1 MTLDLNRIPAHI
13 AIIMDGNGRWAQAQ
27 GQPRTF
33 GHREGV
39 EAVRRTV
46 SEASL
51 MGVSFLT
58 VFGFS
63 TENWA
68 RPQQEVGFLMGLLE
82 SYFGSRLKELNENG
96 VRVRVVGDASAF
108 EPRIQTLLRK
118 TEQET
123 RDNQGLQLIVALNY
137 GGRAEIVRA
146 AKRALAAGIAPEAL
160 DEASLEAHLDAA
172 DVPSP
177 DLVIRTGG
185 ELRVSNFLLW
195 QLAYAELY
203 FSPVKWPDFD
213 GEELRKAVQSYQS
226 RDRRFGGLNE
236 PSALEVE

>member
-1 MTLDLNRIPAHI
+1 VTLDLNRIPAHV

-39 EAVRRTV
+39 EAVRRAV
-46 SEASL
+46 KAASA
-51 MGVSFLT
+51 MGVRYLT

-63 TENWA
+63 TENWS

-82 SYFGSRLKELNENG
+82 SYFGSRINELNENA
-96 VRVRVVGDASAF
+96 VRVRVIGDMTAF
-108 EPRIQTLLRK
+108 EPHIQALLRK
-118 TEQET
+118 TEQVT
-123 RDNQGLQLIVALNY
+123 MANDGLQLVVALNY

-146 AKRALAAGIAPEAL
+146 AKRALASGITAEVLAEDHL
-160 DEASLEAHLDAA
+160 QDHLDAP

-203 FSPVKWPDFD
+203 FSPVKWPEFD
-213 GEELRKAVQSYQS
+213 GDELKRAVLSYQA
-226 RDRRFGGLNE
+226 RDRRFGGLNDT
-236 PSALEVE
+236 PAVDQQ

>member
-1 MTLDLNRIPAHI
+1 MND
-13 AIIMDGNGRWAQAQ
+13 
-27 GQPRTF
+27 
-33 GHREGV
+33 
-39 EAVRRTV
+39 
-46 SEASL
+46 
-51 MGVSFLT
+51 
-58 VFGFS
+58 
-63 TENWA
+63 
-68 RPQQEVGFLMGLLE
+68 
-82 SYFGSRLKELNENG
+82 NG

-123 RDNQGLQLIVALNY
+123 RGNQGLQLIVALNY
-137 GGRAEIVRA
+137 GGRAEIIRA

-236 PSALEVE
+236 PSSAEET